1 MMHIFQKKLYLP
13 AFSII
18 AVVSLLLVLIGIST
32 YRNLNRE
39 KQRVLSFV
47 HRQGL
52 TLIHALEAGT
62 RSEMIMH
69 IWQKDMVASLIR
81 EAAKSDDIAYIYL
94 SDGKGQI
101 IHHSDP
107 SHEGEKTIW
116 NPQEFKKSWVLS
128 RIVKLPNGTQVYEI
142 AKRFTPFQSL
152 PSTSSAKEILDQD
165 PYGAAHLHAN
175 DIIVLGL
182 NLLIYETYRKADLH
196 HAVIM
201 AVILL
206 LLGAS
211 VFFFIFVV
219 QNYYLVERTLQKT
232 ENYAQQVVSS
242 MANGLLSID
251 TDGRIVSYNSV
262 AVQLFGLEKSTIRA
276 MNLSSVIDFQSSGIQ
291 QTLDQLRTT
300 HEREILFQKSNSEI
314 MPLSISTSPVIDE
327 NGTCSGAV
335 IVIRDLREI
344 KRLEEKV
351 RRSEKLAA
359 IGKLAAGIS
368 HEIRNPLSSIRG
380 FAQFLRHALKDK
392 PQEREYTE
400 VMIKEMDRINRVVSD
415 LLSFAGQDVIEPAPT
430 NVTKLVEH
438 VIRLVEPETQEKKV
452 EIHSSVVS
460 GLDEIPLDAYKI
472 TQVLLNLILNALQFN
487 NEGNIRVTA
496 ELDEENSQLIFQV
509 EDDGPGIP
517 PENKEKVFDPFFTT
531 REKGTGLGLAI
542 VHKIVESHR
551 GEIWVDSP
559 LPGKNEGCRFTIAI
573 PVSRSN
579 ITR

>member
-1 MMHIFQKKLYLP
+1 MIHIFQKRLYLP

-18 AVVSLLLVLIGIST
+18 TVVSLLLVLIGIST

-52 TLIHALEAGT
+52 TLIHALEAST
-62 RSEMIMH
+62 RSEMIMRV
-69 IWQKDMVASLIR
+69 WQKDMVASLIR
-81 EAAKSDDIAYIYL
+81 EAAKTDDIAYIYL
-94 SDGKGQI
+94 SDDKGRI
-101 IHHSDP
+101 VHHSDP

-116 NPQEFKKSWVLS
+116 NSLELKKGWVLS
-128 RIVKLPNGTQVYEI
+128 RMVRLPDGIQVYEI
-142 AKRFTPFQSL
+142 AKLFTPFQSL
-152 PSTSSAKEILDQD
+152 PSTSPGKEMLDQD
-165 PYGAAHLHAN
+165 PYGVVHLHAN

-182 NLLIYETYRKADLH
+182 NLAIYETYRKADLH

-201 AVILL
+201 AGILL

-232 ENYAQQVVSS
+232 KNYAQQVVSS

-251 TDGRIVSYNSV
+251 TDGRVVSYNSV
-262 AVQLFGLEKSTIRA
+262 ALQLLGLEKSKIRA
-276 MNLSSVIDFQSSGIQ
+276 MDLSSVVDFHSTGIQ
-291 QTLDQLRTT
+291 QTLDRLRTT
-300 HEREILFQKSNSEI
+300 HEREILFQKGNGEV
-314 MPLSISTSPVIDE
+314 MPLGISTSPVVDE
-327 NGTCSGAV
+327 DGTCSGAV
-335 IVIRDLREI
+335 VVIRDLREI

-368 HEIRNPLSSIRG
+368 
-380 FAQFLRHALKDK
+380 
-392 PQEREYTE
+392 

-415 LLSFAGQDVIEPAPT
+415 LLSFAGQDVVEPAPT
-430 NVTKLVEH
+430 NVAELVEH

-452 EIHSSVVS
+452 EIHSTVMS
-460 GLDEIPLDAYKI
+460 GLDKIPLDAYKI

-487 NEGNIRVTA
+487 DNGNIRITA
-496 ELDEENSQLIFQV
+496 ELDKENSQLIFQV

-517 PENKEKVFDPFFTT
+517 LENKEKVFDPFFTT

-542 VHKIVESHR
+542 VHNIVASHR
-551 GEIWVDSP
+551 GEVWVDSP
-559 LPGKNEGCRFTIAI
+559 SPSKKRGCRFTIAI
-573 PVSRSN
+573 PVSRSKN
-579 ITR
+579 RT

>member
-1 MMHIFQKKLYLP
+1 
-13 AFSII
+13 
-18 AVVSLLLVLIGIST
+18 
-32 YRNLNRE
+32 
-39 KQRVLSFV
+39 
-47 HRQGL
+47 
-52 TLIHALEAGT
+52 
-62 RSEMIMH
+62 MIMH

-81 EAAKSDDIAYIYL
+81 EAAKSDDIAYIYI
-94 SDGKGQI
+94 SDMKGQI

-116 NPQEFKKSWVLS
+116 NSQELKKGWVLS
-128 RIVKLPNGTQVYEI
+128 RMVKFPNGTQVYEI
-142 AKRFTPFQSL
+142 AKRFTPFHSL
-152 PSTSSAKEILDQD
+152 PSTSSAKGILDQD

-251 TDGRIVSYNSV
+251 TDGRIISYNSV
-262 AVQLFGLEKSTIRA
+262 AVQLLGLEKSTIRA
-276 MNLSSVIDFQSSGIQ
+276 MNLTSVIDFQSSGIQ

-300 HEREILFQKSNSEI
+300 HEREILFQKSNGEI

-327 NGTCSGAV
+327 NGTNSGAV
-335 IVIRDLREI
+335 VVIRDLREI

-415 LLSFAGQDVIEPAPT
+415 LLSFAGHDVVEPAPT
-430 NVTKLVEH
+430 DVTELVEH

>member
-1 MMHIFQKKLYLP
+1 MIHIFQKRLYLP

-18 AVVSLLLVLIGIST
+18 AVVSLLLVIIGIST

-52 TLIHALEAGT
+52 TLIHALEAST
-62 RSEMIMH
+62 RSEMIMLV
-69 IWQKDMVASLIR
+69 WQKDMVPSLIR
-81 EAAKSDDIAYIYL
+81 ETAKNDDIAYIYI
-94 SDGKGQI
+94 SDDKGQI

-107 SHEGEKTIW
+107 SHEGENTIW
-116 NPQEFKKSWVLS
+116 NPLELKKGWVLS
-128 RIVKLPNGTQVYEI
+128 RMVRLPEGAQVYEI

-152 PSTSSAKEILDQD
+152 PSTPPGKGMLDQD

-182 NLLIYETYRKADLH
+182 NLTIYKTYRKADLH

-201 AVILL
+201 AGILL

-211 VFFFIFVV
+211 VFFFVFVV

-232 ENYAQQVVSS
+232 KNYAQQLVSS

-251 TDGRIVSYNSV
+251 TDGRVVSYNAV
-262 AVQLFGLEKSTIRA
+262 AVQLLGLEKSNIRA
-276 MNLSSVIDFQSSGIQ
+276 MNLSSLVNFQSSGIQ
-291 QTLDQLRTT
+291 QTLDQFRAT
-300 HEREILFQKSNSEI
+300 HEREILFQKG
-314 MPLSISTSPVIDE
+314 D
-327 NGTCSGAV
+327 G
-335 IVIRDLREI
+335 REI

-415 LLSFAGQDVIEPAPT
+415 LLSFAGQDVVELAPT
-430 NVTKLVEH
+430 NVAELVEH
-438 VIRLVEPETQEKKV
+438 VIQLVEPETHDKKV
-452 EIHSSVVS
+452 QIHSAAAS
-460 GLDEIPLDAYKI
+460 GLDKIPLDAYKI

-487 NEGNIRVTA
+487 DNGNIRVTA
-496 ELDEENSQLIFQV
+496 ELDKENSQLIFQV

-517 PENKEKVFDPFFTT
+517 LENKDKVFDPFFTT

-542 VHKIVESHR
+542 VHNIVESHR

-559 LPGKNEGCRFTIAI
+559 LPGKKRGCRFTISI

-579 ITR
+579 TIR

>member
-1 MMHIFQKKLYLP
+1 MIHIFQKRLYLP

-18 AVVSLLLVLIGIST
+18 AVVSLLLVIIGIST

-52 TLIHALEAGT
+52 TLIHALEAST
-62 RSEMIMH
+62 RSEMIMLV
-69 IWQKDMVASLIR
+69 WQKDMVPSLIR
-81 EAAKSDDIAYIYL
+81 ETAKNDDIAYIYI
-94 SDGKGQI
+94 SDDKGQI

-107 SHEGEKTIW
+107 SHEGENTIW
-116 NPQEFKKSWVLS
+116 NPLELKKGWVLS
-128 RIVKLPNGTQVYEI
+128 RMVRLPEGAQVYEI

-152 PSTSSAKEILDQD
+152 PSTPPGKGMLDQD

-182 NLLIYETYRKADLH
+182 NLTIYKTYRKADLH

-201 AVILL
+201 AGILL

-211 VFFFIFVV
+211 VFFFVFVV

-232 ENYAQQVVSS
+232 KNYAQQLVSS

-251 TDGRIVSYNSV
+251 TDGRVVSYNAV
-262 AVQLFGLEKSTIRA
+262 AVQLLGLEKSNIRA
-276 MNLSSVIDFQSSGIQ
+276 MNLSSLVNFQSSGIQ
-291 QTLDQLRTT
+291 QTLDQFRAT
-300 HEREILFQKSNSEI
+300 HEREILFQKGDGEV
-314 MPLSISTSPVIDE
+314 MPL
-327 NGTCSGAV
+327 G
-335 IVIRDLREI
+335 REI

-415 LLSFAGQDVIEPAPT
+415 LLSFAGQDVVELAPT
-430 NVTKLVEH
+430 NVAELVEH
-438 VIRLVEPETQEKKV
+438 VIQLVEPETHDKKV
-452 EIHSSVVS
+452 QIHSAAAS
-460 GLDEIPLDAYKI
+460 GLDKIPLDAYKI

-487 NEGNIRVTA
+487 DNGNIRVTA
-496 ELDEENSQLIFQV
+496 ELDKENSQLIFQV

-517 PENKEKVFDPFFTT
+517 LENKDKVFDPFFTT

-542 VHKIVESHR
+542 VHNIVESHR

-559 LPGKNEGCRFTIAI
+559 LPGKKRGCRFTISI

-579 ITR
+579 TIR

>member
-1 MMHIFQKKLYLP
+1 
-13 AFSII
+13 
-18 AVVSLLLVLIGIST
+18 
-32 YRNLNRE
+32 
-39 KQRVLSFV
+39 
-47 HRQGL
+47 
-52 TLIHALEAGT
+52 
-62 RSEMIMH
+62 
-69 IWQKDMVASLIR
+69 
-81 EAAKSDDIAYIYL
+81 
-94 SDGKGQI
+94 
-101 IHHSDP
+101 
-107 SHEGEKTIW
+107 
-116 NPQEFKKSWVLS
+116 
-128 RIVKLPNGTQVYEI
+128 
-142 AKRFTPFQSL
+142 
-152 PSTSSAKEILDQD
+152 
-165 PYGAAHLHAN
+165 
-175 DIIVLGL
+175 
-182 NLLIYETYRKADLH
+182 
-196 HAVIM
+196 
-201 AVILL
+201 
-206 LLGAS
+206 
-211 VFFFIFVV
+211 
-219 QNYYLVERTLQKT
+219 
-232 ENYAQQVVSS
+232 

-415 LLSFAGQDVIEPAPT
+415 LLSFAGHDVVEPAPT
-430 NVTKLVEH
+430 DVTELVEH

>member
-81 EAAKSDDIAYIYL
+81 EAAKSDDIAYIYI
-94 SDGKGQI
+94 SDMKGQI
-101 IHHSDP
+101 IHHSDL

-116 NPQEFKKSWVLS
+116 NSQELKKGW
-128 RIVKLPNGTQVYEI
+128 G
-142 AKRFTPFQSL
+142 FTPFQSL

-415 LLSFAGQDVIEPAPT
+415 LLSFAGHDVVEPAPT
-430 NVTKLVEH
+430 DVTELVEH

>member
-1 MMHIFQKKLYLP
+1 MIHIFQKKLYLP

-18 AVVSLLLVLIGIST
+18 AVVSLLLVIIGIST

-39 KQRVLSFV
+39 KQRALSFV

-69 IWQKDMVASLIR
+69 VWQKDMVSSLIR
-81 EAAKSDDIAYIYL
+81 EAAKNDDIAYIYL
-94 SDGKGQI
+94 SDDKGQI

-116 NPQEFKKSWVLS
+116 NPLELIKGWVLS
-128 RIVKLPNGTQVYEI
+128 RMVRLPDGARVYEI

-152 PSTSSAKEILDQD
+152 PSTPANKGMSYQD
-165 PYGAAHLHAN
+165 PYRAAHLHAN

-182 NLLIYETYRKADLH
+182 NLTTYETYRKADLH

-201 AVILL
+201 AAILL

-219 QNYYLVERTLQKT
+219 QNYYLVEQTLQKT
-232 ENYAQQVVSS
+232 KNYAQQLVSS
-242 MANGLLSID
+242 MASGLLSID
-251 TDGRIVSYNSV
+251 TDGRVVSYNSV
-262 AVQLFGLEKSTIRA
+262 AVQLLGLEKSNIRT
-276 MNLSSVIDFQSSGIQ
+276 MDLSSVVDFQSSGIQ
-291 QTLDQLRTT
+291 QTLDQFRTM
-300 HEREILFQKSNSEI
+300 HEREIQFQKSDGEVI
-314 MPLSISTSPVIDE
+314 PLSISTSPVIDE

-335 IVIRDLREI
+335 VVIRDLGEI

-400 VMIKEMDRINRVVSD
+400 IMIKEMDRINRVVSD
-415 LLSFAGQDVIEPAPT
+415 LLSFAGQDVVELAPT
-430 NVTKLVEH
+430 NVAELVEH
-438 VIRLVEPETQEKKV
+438 VIRLVEPETHDKKV
-452 EIHSSVVS
+452 EIHSAVAS

-472 TQVLLNLILNALQFN
+472 TQVLLNLILNALQFDN
-487 NEGNIRVTA
+487 DGNIRVTA
-496 ELDEENSQLIFQV
+496 ELDKENSQLIVQV

-517 PENKEKVFDPFFTT
+517 LENKEKVFDPFFTT

-559 LPGKNEGCRFTIAI
+559 LPGKKRGCRFTIAI
-573 PVSRSN
+573 PVSR
-579 ITR
+579 